1 MPKKAGDK
9 NNSIKEKLEYIG
21 LDLENIPEELKEY
34 KPLEFRIP
42 KFYEEKQYKQYRYIP
57 VKDIQILLS
66 PTNRLDEISEK
77 YKQAKPLAQYLDGEN
92 EENILKYTT
101 FLSMLKQFKID
112 EVEEIEKEQ
121 TSLSKKIP
129 FKVKYENNYLWQ
141 IYYSENT
148 NQYFMLVPTE
158 DSDYSTF
165 FFLIKK
171 KLEKKKNEKI
181 FVPIRNVE
189 YSNKYLKKSEF
200 EDIEN
205 YLWLFTKDWP
215 LIYEVY
221 DKRNK
226 LSIHIVGET
235 EVYHKIKS
243 PYKIK
248 LNTQEDANQLYKLLK
263 AMFILQTE
271 LPHYFHFKTNINK
284 NGELE
289 FYLEDEKIEYI
300 DIAEWI
306 SNQYHLGEEKQKVA
320 EDLIEEN
327 KLKLE
332 KLKVEIAAQE
342 IEYLAKEKQI
352 STFLECKK
360 SFFGK
365 FKYYFK
371 YSKKNN
377 KNKVK
382 KEENIDE
389 SKIEIHHEE
398 NEELPKKKR
407 KKQNY
412 TIEELVELYK
422 VIELKENELKNVIMD
437 INSLKLKNKN
447 MQKKIENATAFI
459 EEIDSHKKS
468 IFEFW
473 KYSNK
478 DEMATLPEG
487 EAEEVNIIKKITRVF
502 DYEEDLENFGKKMDK
517 IQRKNLSKDET
528 DSVYIT
534 STNLLEIINKI
545 KINEFQ
551 PKDIETTLKEIKK
564 EAIQEKSLSENE
576 EFDIFGGIIQDSTK
590 VSKIKNKKHRELA
603 KDKFNILEIN
613 KNTKQ
618 IGFKL
623 SLEKIIANLKTAMN
637 KVVVPEEIPVYKA
650 IGENNLDDRKIN
662 IFDIN
667 PEKEIQEAIK
677 KENNKINFYKIDLK
691 EGSNAISYTNCIFY
705 DNQNKTLPVGQ
716 DLSTKILVD
725 ISKLQLDLKNK
736 TSFKMVEFENEKDDF
751 SEINIKTVTVF
762 EYNAFIN
769 KQEENFLLNNYADVA
784 ELVDAHDSKSCGK
797 PCGFESHHRYQ
808 LKNFFNIYIRY
819 C

>member
-271 LPHYFHFKTNINK
+271 LPHYFYFKTNINK

-389 SKIEIHHEE
+389 SKIEIQHEE

-762 EYNAFIN
+762 EYDALIK
-769 KQEENFLLNNYADVA
+769 KQEENKV
-784 ELVDAHDSKSCGK
+784 
-797 PCGFESHHRYQ
+797 
-808 LKNFFNIYIRY
+808 
-819 C
+819 

>member
-34 KPLEFRIP
+34 KPLKFRIP

-226 LSIHIVGET
+226 LCIHIVGET

-377 KNKVK
+377 KSKVK

-637 KVVVPEEIPVYKA
+637 KVVVPEEIPIYKA

-762 EYNAFIN
+762 EYDALIK
-769 KQEENFLLNNYADVA
+769 KQEENKV
-784 ELVDAHDSKSCGK
+784 
-797 PCGFESHHRYQ
+797 
-808 LKNFFNIYIRY
+808 
-819 C
+819 

>member
-1 MPKKAGDK
+1 MPKNTVEK
-9 NNSIKEKLEYIG
+9 NEGIKEKLEYIG
-21 LDLENIPEELKEY
+21 LDLDNIPKELKNY
-34 KPLEFRIP
+34 KALEFRIP
-42 KFYEEKQYKQYRYIP
+42 KFYEQKQYRQYRYIP
-57 VKDIQILLS
+57 VKNIQILLS
-66 PTNRLDEISEK
+66 PTNRLDDIEEK
-77 YKQAKPLAQYLDGEN
+77 YKKARPLEEYLDSET

-101 FLSMLKQFKID
+101 FLNMLKQLKI
-112 EVEEIEKEQ
+112 EEIEKIEEEQ
-121 TSLSKKIP
+121 SKLSKKIP

-148 NQYFMLVPTE
+148 DQYFMLVPTE

-165 FFLIKK
+165 FYLLKK
-171 KLEKKKNEKI
+171 QIEKKRAEKI

-189 YSNKYLKKSEF
+189 YSSTYLKKSEF

-221 DKRNK
+221 DKSNK

-235 EVYHKIKS
+235 EVYQKIKS

-248 LNTQEDANQLYKLLK
+248 LNTKVEAEQFYKLLK

-271 LPHYFHFKTNINK
+271 LPHYFHFRTNISK
-284 NGELE
+284 NGEIE
-289 FYLEDEKIEYI
+289 FYLEDNKIEYS
-300 DIAEWI
+300 DIADWI
-306 SNQYHLGEEKQKVA
+306 NSQYNIGEEKQKKA
-320 EDLIEEN
+320 EELIEED
-327 KLKLE
+327 KQKLE
-332 KLKVEIAAQE
+332 KLKIDIASQE

-377 KNKVK
+377 KNKIR
-382 KEENIDE
+382 KEQEKDE
-389 SKIEIHHEE
+389 VIPEEPSKDDNKEI
-398 NEELPKKKR
+398 PKKKR
-407 KKQNY
+407 RKQNY

-422 VIELKENELKNVIMD
+422 IIELKENELKNIIMD
-437 INSLKLKNKN
+437 INAMKLKNKN

-459 EEIDSHKKS
+459 NEIDSHKKS

-478 DEMATLPEG
+478 DEIASLPEG
-487 EAEEVNIIKKITRVF
+487 EEEEINVVKKIEKVF
-502 DYEEDLENFGKKMDK
+502 DYEEDLEKFGKTMDK
-517 IQRKNLSKDET
+517 IQRKNLNKEET

-534 STNLLEIINKI
+534 TTNLIGLLNKI
-545 KINEFQ
+545 KINEFL
-551 PKDIETTLKEIKK
+551 PKDIETALKEIKK
-564 EAIQEKSLSENE
+564 EAIHEKTLSEDE
-576 EFDIFGGIIQDSTK
+576 EFDIFGGIIQDTRK
-590 VSKIKNKKHRELA
+590 VSQINNKKHREIP

-623 SLEKIIANLKTAMN
+623 SLEKVIANVKTALT
-637 KVVVPEEIPVYKA
+637 KVVIPEQLPVYKA
-650 IGENNLDDRKIN
+650 IIDERLDDRQIN

-667 PEKEIQEAIK
+667 PETEIKEAIK
-677 KENNKINFYKIDLK
+677 NVGNKINFYKINLK
-691 EGSNAISYTNCIFY
+691 EGSNAISYTNCIFF

-716 DLSTKILVD
+716 DLSTKMLVD
-725 ISKLQLDLKNK
+725 TTRLKLNLKSKTN
-736 TSFKMVEFENEKDDF
+736 FKIVEFENENDDF
-751 SEINIKTVTVF
+751 SEVKIKTITVF
-762 EYNAFIN
+762 EFDAEVR
-769 KQEENFLLNNYADVA
+769 KQEEKKIA
-784 ELVDAHDSKSCGK
+784 EK
-797 PCGFESHHRYQ
+797 
-808 LKNFFNIYIRY
+808 I
-819 C
+819 

>member
-382 KEENIDE
+382 KEKNIDE

-725 ISKLQLDLKNK
+725 ISKLQLNLKSK

-762 EYNAFIN
+762 EYDALIK
-769 KQEENFLLNNYADVA
+769 KQEENKV
-784 ELVDAHDSKSCGK
+784 
-797 PCGFESHHRYQ
+797 
-808 LKNFFNIYIRY
+808 
-819 C
+819 